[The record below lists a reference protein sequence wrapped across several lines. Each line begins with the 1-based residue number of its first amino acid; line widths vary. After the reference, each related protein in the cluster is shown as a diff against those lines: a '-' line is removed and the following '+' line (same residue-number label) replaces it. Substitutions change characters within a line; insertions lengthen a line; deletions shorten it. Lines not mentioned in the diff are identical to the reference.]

1 MMRDY
6 GFVDYGFVFNE
17 EVLKVFYDFNKDNFD
32 AKSYKEIS
40 TDDIISFI
48 GDDLVAFAPDGS
60 YEVSYIQR
68 MKDSVGYEDYFAY
81 TPLSKFPSLT
91 KQAYKNDREY
101 IEEITNELKDYF
113 PKGFD
118 FSRHIAFIIGAY
130 CG

>member
-1 MMRDY
+1 MMRDC

-17 EVLKVFYDFNKDNFD
+17 EVLEVFYDFNKDCFD
-32 AKSYKEIS
+32 AKSYKEI
-40 TDDIISFI
+40 DIDGIISLI
-48 GDDLVAFAPDGS
+48 GDDIVASVPDGS
-60 YEVSYIQR
+60 YDISYLNR
-68 MKDSVGYEDYFAY
+68 VKNSVDYEDYFVY
-81 TPLSKFPSLT
+81 VPLRKFPSLT

>member
-1 MMRDY
+1 MRRDHR
-6 GFVDYGFVFNE
+6 FDYGFVFNE
-17 EVLKVFYDFNKDNFD
+17 EVLKVFYDFNKDKID
-32 AKSYKEIS
+32 AKSYKEIGA
-40 TDDIISFI
+40 DDITSLI
-48 GDDLVAFAPDGS
+48 GDDLVAFAPSGS

-68 MKDSVGYEDYFAY
+68 MKDSVEYEDVFAF

-118 FSRHIAFIIGAY
+118 FSRHIAFILGSY
-130 CG
+130 WV